1 MSMNGNS
8 RSSPYNPGNQL
19 NRGYGFLNS
28 IWTSP
33 NLISPEGR

>member
-1 MSMNGNS
+1 MIRDP
-8 RSSPYNPGNQL
+8 RSSPASSGIRL
-19 NRGYGFLNS
+19 NRGYGFLKS